1 MTAKT
6 QFNRKAR
13 KVGAMFAKCL
23 VVNKMISVPRENT

>member
-13 KVGAMFAKCL
+13 KVDKMFAKCL
-23 VVNKMISVPRENT
+23 VFNKMLSVPRENT